1 MFISG
6 WRCLSNCVSPEK
18 RTRKLCHSILY
29 TKSLLMNSNN
39 FTPQNQSQ
47 FPNTIVQHCGYKTSC
62 TTSYHIS
69 TNPYEQKGDI
79 LYTLDLSI
87 AFARFLTIFPPY
99 LPSLQIQSPPKSKAF
114 RLHFTILSF
123 GDWIPRASKENTTN
137 HAMKSVKSTDTPIIP
152 WVNNGPTAIG
162 LQKSCTVSKLET
174 FDDFFFFRKEN
185 FTKIQRK
192 MLGCSRKLGSKVRIN
207 GF

>member
-1 MFISG
+1 MFLVFGHHVHFWLKMFIKL
-6 WRCLSNCVSPEK
+6 RFPRKK
-18 RTRKLCHSILY
+18 RARKLCHSILY

-47 FPNTIVQHCGYKTSC
+47 FPNKIVQHCGYKTS

-79 LYTLDLSI
+79 LHILHLSI

-99 LPSLQIQSPPKSKAF
+99 HPYKSNHLQKARHLGGISPFSVSV
-114 RLHFTILSF
+114 IGSY
-123 GDWIPRASKENTTN
+123 RASKENTTN

-174 FDDFFFFRKEN
+174 FDFFFFGRNIYKNPRKNAWMFQE
-185 FTKIQRK
+185 
-192 MLGCSRKLGSKVRIN
+192 VRIK
-207 GF
+207 G